1 MPPVKP
7 VRMTQTTAPKSRM
20 QRTRSR
26 EPQNGDGFI
35 FLLGHR
41 LLILMPKANLSR
53 TGSVCME
60 LHFALR
66 G

>member
-1 MPPVKP
+1 MPHAKP
-7 VRMTQTTAPKSRM
+7 VRMTQTNAPKSRM
-20 QRTRSR
+20 RRTRSR

-41 LLILMPKANLSR
+41 LILMPKANLSR